1 MIYPN
6 VTDSLMVDSEGYT
19 VLMVCVI
26 TTGYPYT
33 SVMWYKDG
41 NEITNNSLT
50 SIYNEQFEGNGLLFT
65 SSILEICSVG
75 PENSGSYSCVARNR
89 AGNDSREFELEIQ
102 WGELEIIK
110 CTCYSY
116 ASFFPHISAVIS
128 TIVISPGLVDYT
140 IDESMTMIAVC
151 VGTGFPQPSISWSFE
166 GSSLKNSTEVTIYE
180 KVLEISGITFVQSFL
195 EVCNTRSDDHGIY
208 SCMASN
214 FVGNESVQFNIH
226 IRAGI

>member
-6 VTDSLMVDSEGYT
+6 VTDSLMVDSERHT

-41 NEITNNSLT
+41 NEITNNSQT
-50 SIYNEQFEGNGLLFT
+50 SIYDEQFERNGLLFT

-75 PENSGSYSCVARNR
+75 PEDSGSYSCVARNR

-110 CTCYSY
+110 CTLFISFIFSSY
-116 ASFFPHISAVIS
+116 FSCDQYNCDTSW
-128 TIVISPGLVDYT
+128 TGGLH
-140 IDESMTMIAVC
+140 
-151 VGTGFPQPSISWSFE
+151 
-166 GSSLKNSTEVTIYE
+166 N
-180 KVLEISGITFVQSFL
+180 
-195 EVCNTRSDDHGIY
+195 
-208 SCMASN
+208 
-214 FVGNESVQFNIH
+214 
-226 IRAGI
+226 